1 MAYFPANSGYWNVT
15 SATITLDGNGHIAS
29 ASFAGDLLEDPFT
42 CEIAFSDFGTAS
54 TGLDFDAMDDTVPT
68 SWAEDPNAYFV
79 SNLQEWTIDGKTL
92 DQIIPYTYCPVG
104 YSDGV
109 GWMRDDL
116 AVCYFD
122 TDYFETADGEYDEAL
137 ANAFIEDFTAN
148 LVAAGFVET
157 EGKEALNNNATQ
169 YTKDGISI
177 SITRYYADWSGTYL
191 SYLRVMVRVDDA
203 TRLVDHSDY

>member
-1 MAYFPANSGYWNVT
+1 
-15 SATITLDGNGHIAS
+15 
-29 ASFAGDLLEDPFT
+29 
-42 CEIAFSDFGTAS
+42 
-54 TGLDFDAMDDTVPT
+54 
-68 SWAEDPNAYFV
+68 
-79 SNLQEWTIDGKTL
+79 
-92 DQIIPYTYCPVG
+92 
-104 YSDGV
+104 
-109 GWMRDDL
+109 MRDDL

-177 SITRYYADWSGTYL
+177 SIARYYADWSGTYL